1 MKCERS
7 AGRVPGSGS
16 LQRATQRRCGC
27 DRNASSAMKV
37 APSKALPVLSLCPLD
52 DPAAD
57 TQPHDRKARVT
68 CVRNDFSGGVLP
80 ARRQAE
86 ARIFSFGVMP

>member
-7 AGRVPGSGS
+7 VRRAPGSGS
-16 LQRATQRRCGC
+16 LQRAAQRRCGC

-37 APSKALPVLSLCPLD
+37 ASRCAEQGAAGAFAFLCPLG

-57 TQPHDRKARVT
+57 TQHHDRKARVT
-68 CVRNDFSGGVLP
+68 CLRNDFSGGVLP

-86 ARIFSFGVMP
+86 A